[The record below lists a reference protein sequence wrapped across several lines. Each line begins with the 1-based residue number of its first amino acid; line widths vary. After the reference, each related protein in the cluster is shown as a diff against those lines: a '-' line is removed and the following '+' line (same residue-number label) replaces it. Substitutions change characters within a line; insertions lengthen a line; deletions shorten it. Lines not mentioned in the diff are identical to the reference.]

1 MPSAEIR
8 IANQLAEI
16 GKVADLVDD
25 FGRRHSLSERV
36 RHDMSIA
43 VDEIISNIIHYS
55 YRDGAEHR
63 ISVSLRL
70 LPGELQAEIV
80 DDGAAFDPVAYHAP
94 RPPGPA
100 KDRALG
106 GLGLHMVT
114 SLMDNVRYMRLADGN
129 QLTLIKSTDRS
140 DNSSRKQE
148 MLLSETNEGGVA
160 VFTIGGRFD
169 SSVARGIRERLS
181 RRIASGVDR
190 MLLDLHRLEYISSAG
205 FWALLALDREM
216 TARGGKLALCGVDG
230 EARRL
235 FELSGLAEVFI
246 ICPGRAAG
254 LEALGAPHA
263 KGIAR

>member
-1 MPSAEIR
+1 
-8 IANQLAEI
+8 
-16 GKVADLVDD
+16 
-25 FGRRHSLSERV
+25 
-36 RHDMSIA
+36 MSIA

-205 FWALLALDREM
+205 FWAMLALEREI

-230 EARRL
+230 EAKRL
-235 FELSGLAEVFI
+235 FEMSGLAEVFI
-246 ICPGRAAG
+246 VCPGRAAG
-254 LEALGAPHA
+254 LETLGASRA